1 MFGTT
6 KMLTLIC
13 VVVFE
18 PDWGGGARGLG
29 SKGGGSGLRGRSP
42 SCRCFL
48 SLARFRL

>member
-18 PDWGGGARGLG
+18 PDWGGGGAGVG
-29 SKGGGSGLRGRSP
+29 K
-42 SCRCFL
+42 
-48 SLARFRL
+48 